1 MGIKDLGSV
10 IRNQNINCKFNIP
23 LHDLK
28 NTKMG
33 IDTLNWIFTYINPV
47 IKNIINNSPNILEA
61 VDENELY
68 RGLITEFMKFNLKL
82 LKTKITPI
90 WIWDGKAKP
99 VKADTQNKRREQ
111 KRKMI
116 VEKERIK
123 NILINMNVFERNGS
137 PLLDQ
142 YKKLCV
148 NTVYIPRNKIEK
160 LKEFCLNSGLPCITA
175 ENEAESLA
183 SSLALEK
190 HIKSVWSADTD
201 TYVLGAPLVVNKFKY
216 IDNTL
221 TIESVY
227 TPNILKYLNLT
238 YCEFRDFCI
247 LLGTDFNNRI
257 VKMGPVSSLKLI
269 KEHRNIE
276 NMEKALPNI
285 DFSVLNYNVVRKELS
300 PYKTNYKCSDFK
312 IKINKNLFKVD
323 EYLKELDLSI
333 TGEISF
339 NDSLYIIKLLK
350 NKNIKNNLYIYDYVN
365 LNYFE
370 EFFKTINQFE
380 NN

>member
-10 IRNQNINCKFNIP
+10 IKNKNIDCKFNIP

-28 NTKMG
+28 NTRMG

-47 IKNIINNSPNILEA
+47 IKNIINNSTNILEDI
-61 VDENELY
+61 DEELLY
-68 RGLITEFMKFNLKL
+68 EGLIVEFMKFNLKL
-82 LKTKITPI
+82 LKSKITPV

-116 VEKERIK
+116 EDREKLK
-123 NILINMNVFERNGS
+123 KILLEMDIFERNGS
-137 PLLDQ
+137 PLIDQ
-142 YKKLCV
+142 YKKLCI
-148 NTVYIPRNKIEK
+148 NTVYIPYKKISK
-160 LKEFCLNSGLPCITA
+160 LKEFCINSGIPCITA

-216 IDNTL
+216 IDNIL
-221 TIESVY
+221 VIESVY
-227 TPNILKYLNLT
+227 TPNILKNLELS

-257 VKMGPVSSLKLI
+257 CKMGPVSSLKLI
-269 KEHRNIE
+269 KQYRTIE

-285 DFSVLNYNVVRKELS
+285 DFSVLNYNMVRKELS
-300 PYKTNYKCSDFK
+300 PYKTSFTNNDFI
-312 IKINKNLFKVD
+312 IKLDKKLFDVK
-323 EYLKELDLSI
+323 EYLSELNLTI
-333 TGEISF
+333 TGDISF
-339 NDSLYIIKLLK
+339 NDSLYIMKLLK
-350 NKNIKNNLYIYDYVN
+350 NKDIKTNLFLYDYVRFD
-365 LNYFE
+365 YFE
-370 EFFKTINQFE
+370 EFFKTINEF
-380 NN
+380 